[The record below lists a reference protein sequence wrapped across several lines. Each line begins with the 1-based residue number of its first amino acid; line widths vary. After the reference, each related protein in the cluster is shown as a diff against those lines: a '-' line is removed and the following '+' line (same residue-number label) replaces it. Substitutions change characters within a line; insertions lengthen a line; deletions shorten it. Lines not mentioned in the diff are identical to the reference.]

1 MSKKTAK
8 QILPFVLLLAVA
20 LAAMFVKPI
29 ADFVPGE
36 KDPQYSNADI
46 AWVLVSTA
54 LVFLMTPGL
63 AFFYGGMVNRKNVIS
78 TMIKSTVAAGVV
90 GVLWIVCGFSLAFG
104 DTIGGVIGNPTTFAF
119 FHNVSGHAA
128 WPLANTIPLSLFS
141 LFQLMFAII
150 TPGLVVGALAER
162 IRFTAFILFIV
173 LFSLLVYAPL
183 AHWSWH
189 PEGFLAKMGAFDF
202 AGGTVVHIS
211 AGCAAL
217 AGAMVL
223 KRRKSHIEN
232 KEIPPANVPYVLIGT
247 GLLWF
252 GWFGFNAGSAVG
264 ATPLAVSAFG
274 TTTTAAA
281 SAGLTWMFFDV
292 IKGKKPSVLGFCIGA
307 VVGLVAITPA
317 AGFIGIPQSMIV
329 GLAGA
334 VVSNIAVSI
343 KQRSTLDDTLDVFPC
358 HGLGGMVG
366 MLLTGVFASTKV
378 NALGPDGLFYGNPGF
393 FFTQFKA
400 MAIVVAYSF
409 TVSYGIF
416 KLINLIVPIRV
427 SELEE
432 ELGLDETQHNEKYM
446 QGHLLVHHNGEIKET
461 PAEKHV

>member
-8 QILPFVLLLAVA
+8 QILPFVLLAAVA
-20 LAAMFVKPI
+20 IIAMFIKPA
-29 ADFVPGE
+29 ADFVPAADG
-36 KDPQYSNADI
+36 PQYSNADI

-78 TMIKSTVAAGVV
+78 TMIKSVVAAGIV

-104 DTIGGVIGNPTTFAF
+104 ESINGFIGNPTTYAF
-119 FHNVSGHAA
+119 FDGVKSGAA
-128 WPLANTIPLSLFS
+128 WPLANTIPLTLFS

-150 TPGLVVGALAER
+150 TPGLVVGAVAER
-162 IRFTAFILFIV
+162 IRFTSYILFIV
-173 LFSLLVYAPL
+173 LFSLLVYAPV

-189 PEGFLAKMGAFDF
+189 PEGFLAKMGAWDF
-202 AGGTVVHIS
+202 AGGTVVHIT

-223 KRRKSHIEN
+223 KRRKSHVEN

-264 ATPLAVSAFG
+264 ATPLAVNAFG

-281 SAGLTWMFFDV
+281 SAGLAWMFFDV

-307 VVGLVAITPA
+307 VVGSRCHYSCCRFCRYSAKYHYRFGSRI
-317 AGFIGIPQSMIV
+317 GFQYCSRYQTKIQ
-329 GLAGA
+329 
-334 VVSNIAVSI
+334 
-343 KQRSTLDDTLDVFPC
+343 KLDDTLDVFPC

-366 MLLTGVFASTKV
+366 MLMTGVFASTAV
-378 NALGPDGLFYGNPGF
+378 HGISGGPNGLFYGNPEF
-393 FFTQFKA
+393 FFTQLKA
-400 MAIVVAYSF
+400 MGIVVGYSF
-409 TVSYGIF
+409 AVSYGIF
-416 KLINLIVPIRV
+416 KLINFVVPMRV

-432 ELGLDETQHNEKYM
+432 ELGLDESQHNEKYM
-446 QGHLLVHHNGEIKET
+446 QGHFWFITTVK
-461 PAEKHV
+461 